1 MKKVMSILMVFMLV
15 VGTLCSSMVYAGAAE
30 ISTGKEMGSEAV
42 GAANG
47 SKSVGAA
54 INTKAPTITRVVNLR
69 TDQRVCFK
77 TNGSKS
83 NCYIL
88 YRREKTQNSTGKW
101 FSKPVYLYLS
111 NSNVVYDSKTGE
123 YGIKVLDARENVDG
137 EIFSGV
143 YYQYQLKPVGDNK
156 CYSNVSGM
164 TWLKPPIIRKA
175 VQTGNELRVNWGM
188 LSIDS
193 YWGPESSYDYSGELC
208 YELWCS
214 VDGKK
219 AVKVA
224 DVKNADITFGDYIFD
239 RGHSFTGNLK
249 KGTHK
254 YSYQVRS
261 YRKNIGYGKPYSA
274 FSKVYSVTA
283 TA

>member
-1 MKKVMSILMVFMLV
+1 MKKVMSIIIVLMLV

-30 ISTGKEMGSEAV
+30 VSTGKEMGSEAV
-42 GAANG
+42 GAAND
-47 SKSVGAA
+47 SESIGAA
-54 INTKAPTITRVVNLR
+54 TSIKAPKITRVVNLR

-83 NCYIL
+83 DSYIL
-88 YRREKTQNSTGKW
+88 YRREVNQYKIGKW
-101 FSKPVYLYLS
+101 FKRRVNLS
-111 NSNVVYDSKTGE
+111 NLVYDSKTGE
-123 YGIKVLDARENVDG
+123 YGIKVLDSDEDPFHG
-137 EIFSGV
+137 EICSGIC
-143 YYQYQLKPVGDNK
+143 YQYQLKPVGDNK

-164 TWLKPPIIRKA
+164 TWLRSPSIEKVVK
-175 VQTGNELRVNWGM
+175 TGNKLRV
-188 LSIDS
+188 
-193 YWGPESSYDYSGELC
+193 YWGTESYIIPMHYDYSGELH

-224 DVKNADITFGDYIFD
+224 DVVCGNLGFGFS
-239 RGHSFTGNLK
+239 GHSFTGNLK

-274 FSKVYSVTA
+274 FSKVYSVTVGV
-283 TA
+283 

>member
-1 MKKVMSILMVFMLV
+1 MKKLMSVIIVFMLV

-30 ISTGKEMGSEAV
+30 VSTGKEMVSEAV
-42 GAANG
+42 GAAND
-47 SKSVGAA
+47 SESVGAA
-54 INTKAPTITRVVNLR
+54 TDLKAPTITRVVNLR

-83 NCYIL
+83 DCYIL
-88 YRREKTQNSTGKW
+88 YRREKTQNSTGEW
-101 FSKPVYLYLS
+101 FSKRIYLS

-123 YGIKVLDARENVDG
+123 NGIKVLDARENIVDG
-137 EIFSGV
+137 EMYSGE

-164 TWLKPPIIRKA
+164 TWLSSPSIRK
-175 VQTGNELRVNWGM
+175 VVKTGNKLKVSWNAPGCFYAM
-188 LSIDS
+188 FND
-193 YWGPESSYDYSGELC
+193 DFSGELHH
-208 YELWCS
+208 ELWCS

-219 AVKVA
+219 AVKV
-224 DVKNADITFGDYIFD
+224 FD
-239 RGHSFTGNLK
+239 DTAPVYHNINGLSGVCSFTGNLK

-261 YRKNIGYGKPYSA
+261 YRKNTGYGQPYSA
-274 FSKVYSVTA
+274 FSGVYSVTA

>member
-1 MKKVMSILMVFMLV
+1 
-15 VGTLCSSMVYAGAAE
+15 MVYAGAAE
-30 ISTGKEMGSEAV
+30 VSTGKEMVSEAV
-42 GAANG
+42 GAAND
-47 SKSVGAA
+47 SESVGAA
-54 INTKAPTITRVVNLR
+54 TDLKAPTITRVVNLR

-83 NCYIL
+83 DCYIL
-88 YRREKTQNSTGKW
+88 YRREKTQNSTGEW
-101 FSKPVYLYLS
+101 FSKRIYLS

-123 YGIKVLDARENVDG
+123 YGIKVLDARENIVDG
-137 EIFSGV
+137 EIYSGE

-164 TWLKPPIIRKA
+164 TWLSSPSIRK
-175 VQTGNELRVNWGM
+175 VVKTGNKLKVSWNAPGCFYAM
-188 LSIDS
+188 FND
-193 YWGPESSYDYSGELC
+193 DFSGELHH
-208 YELWCS
+208 ELWCS

-219 AVKVA
+219 AVKV
-224 DVKNADITFGDYIFD
+224 FD
-239 RGHSFTGNLK
+239 DTAPVYHNINGLSGVCSFTGNLK

-261 YRKNIGYGKPYSA
+261 YRKNTGYGQPYSA
-274 FSKVYSVTA
+274 FSGVYSVTA

>member
-1 MKKVMSILMVFMLV
+1 MKKVMSIIIVFMLV

-30 ISTGKEMGSEAV
+30 VSTGKEMTSEAV
-42 GAANG
+42 GAAND
-47 SKSVGAA
+47 SESVGAA
-54 INTKAPTITRVVNLR
+54 TGIKVPTITRVVNLR

-83 NCYIL
+83 DCYIL
-88 YRREKTQNSTGKW
+88 YRREKTKNSTGEW
-101 FSKPVYLYLS
+101 FSKRVYLS
-111 NSNVVYDSKTGE
+111 NSNVVYDSRTGE
-123 YGIKVLDARENVDG
+123 YGIKVFDAVENHIDG
-137 EIFSGV
+137 EIYSGE

-164 TWLKPPIIRKA
+164 TWLSSPSIWKA
-175 VQTGNELRVNWGM
+175 VKTGNKLKVSWYPKRCW
-188 LSIDS
+188 
-193 YWGPESSYDYSGELC
+193 YDLFGADFSGELR

-224 DVKNADITFGDYIFD
+224 DVVDDPVFV
-239 RGHSFTGNLK
+239 RSFTGNLK

-274 FSKVYSVTA
+274 FSKVYSVTIRA
-283 TA
+283 